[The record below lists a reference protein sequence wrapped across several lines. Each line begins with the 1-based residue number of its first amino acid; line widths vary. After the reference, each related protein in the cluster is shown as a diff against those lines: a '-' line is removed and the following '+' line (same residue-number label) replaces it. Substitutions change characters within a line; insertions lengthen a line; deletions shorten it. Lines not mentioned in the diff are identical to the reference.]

1 LPEVVARTAIAALA
15 AVVANALVSVI
26 AVGLFDIPDTFEHI
40 ELRAVIVSTL
50 IGVIAA
56 GLVYAIVARSA
67 EDPPRTFTIV
77 AVVALLLSL
86 AAPLSLGFDE
96 TAAVLTLVLMHV
108 LTAAI
113 VIAAFT
119 R

>member
-1 LPEVVARTAIAALA
+1 MPFYETDDGVPVG
-15 AVVANALVSVI
+15 VQLV
-26 AVGLFDIPDTFEHI
+26 GPPGRDD
-40 ELRAVIVSTL
+40 
-50 IGVIAA
+50 
-56 GLVYAIVARSA
+56 LV
-67 EDPPRTFTIV
+67 
-77 AVVALLLSL
+77 LSL

-113 VIAAFT
+113 VIVTFT